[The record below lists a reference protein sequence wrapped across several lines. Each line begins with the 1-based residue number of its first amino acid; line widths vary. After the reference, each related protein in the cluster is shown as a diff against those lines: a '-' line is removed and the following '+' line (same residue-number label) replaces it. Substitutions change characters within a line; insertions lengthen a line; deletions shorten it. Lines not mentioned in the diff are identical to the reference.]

1 VTLDDVDD
9 IETLRR
15 AAKIL
20 EAEVQ
25 VLVKTVTKL
34 KRRVFELEHGKP
46 EQLEL
51 QKIIDDLEEQL
62 ARRNKL
68 LFGDSSE
75 KRGAAKTK
83 KTEEKQQTGHGRR
96 EQPELEVVEQIHVEN
111 VEDETCELCGGHLEA
126 SEGFFEESE
135 EIEHI
140 ERRFVIKKH
149 RRQKYKCECGSCIR
163 TAKGPLK
170 LFDGARYS
178 VGFAV
183 HVAMAKYADHLPL
196 ERQVRGMKR
205 DGLLVDSQTLWDQV
219 NALAGHL
226 APAYERLREHV
237 LSQPVIGVDET
248 HWKLMGEKG
257 KKKGGKGKR
266 WQAWAIC
273 CPDAVHYSFED
284 SRGAKTASAI
294 LYGYDGV
301 VLTDGYAAYESV
313 KKSGGKFTLAHCWA
327 HVRRKFVEVEEQ
339 HPGRCTEVLDLI
351 GQLYEVERQ
360 AKDKPPDEVLALR
373 KERSR
378 KIVLAIQKWALE
390 AEALPESNLGR
401 AIKYMGSLWDGL
413 RVFLDDPL
421 VGLDNN
427 GTERALR
434 GIVLG
439 RKNHYGSRSV
449 RGTEVAAILYTLI
462 ESAKLAGVGPH
473 TYLKTAITAALRGQQ
488 TPLPHEVA

>member
-1 VTLDDVDD
+1 MTLDDVED

-25 VLVKTVTKL
+25 ELVKTVTKL

-51 QKIIDDLEEQL
+51 QKVIDDLEEQL
-62 ARRNKL
+62 ARRNKM

-83 KTEEKQQTGHGRR
+83 KPGEKKQTGHGRR
-96 EQPELEVVEQIHVEN
+96 EQPELEIVEQIHVEN
-111 VEDETCELCGGHLEA
+111 VDDETCDLCGGHLEA

-135 EIEHI
+135 EVDII

-163 TAKGPLK
+163 AAKGPLK

-178 VGFAV
+178 VGFAL

-205 DGLLVDSQTLWDQV
+205 DGLLIDSQTLWDQL
-219 NALAGHL
+219 NALASHL
-226 APAYERLREHV
+226 VPACERLRGYV

-257 KKKGGKGKR
+257 KTKGGKGKR

-284 SRGAKTASAI
+284 SRSAKTASAI
-294 LYGYDGV
+294 LDGYDGV

-327 HVRRKFVEVEEQ
+327 HVRRKFVEVEER
-339 HPGRCTEVLDLI
+339 HPGRCSEVLDLI

-360 AKDKPPDEVLALR
+360 TKDKPPDEVLALR
-373 KERSR
+373 QERS
-378 KIVLAIQKWALE
+378 KTIVLAVQKWALE
-390 AEALPESNLGR
+390 TEALPESNLGR

-434 GIVLG
+434 GVVLG

-462 ESAKLAGVGPH
+462 ESAKLAGVGPQ
-473 TYLKTAITAALRGQQ
+473 TYLKTAITAALRGQHI
-488 TPLPHEVA
+488 PLPHEVA